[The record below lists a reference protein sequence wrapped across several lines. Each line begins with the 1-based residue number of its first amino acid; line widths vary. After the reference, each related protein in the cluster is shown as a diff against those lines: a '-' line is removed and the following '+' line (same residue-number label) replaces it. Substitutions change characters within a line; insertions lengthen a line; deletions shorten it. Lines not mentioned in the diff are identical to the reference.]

1 MKDRK
6 ITAFVVLLALA
17 VACFISA
24 SVFPGE
30 HPWDSEGSKGG
41 SGSTGSGIIGGG
53 DLPPIDPHDSTASSI
68 MCVDARPP
76 MDTWTRIVF
85 EVSYRTVR
93 FLFGFEGHKSQVRLG
108 DRTHPGSR

>member
-6 ITAFVVLLALA
+6 ITALVMLLALA

-24 SVFPGE
+24 SAFPGE

-41 SGSTGSGIIGGG
+41 SGSTGGGSIGGS
-53 DLPPIDPHDSTASSI
+53 LPPTNPLDSTSCGVTSI
-68 MCVDARPP
+68 GARPP
-76 MDTWTRIVF
+76 MDTWSRIVF

-93 FLFGFEGHKSQVRLG
+93 VLYGIDVHPSQVRLS
-108 DRTHPGSR
+108 DRTHSGSR